1 MTDRAKKICMRCIKK
16 EHDAGKSM
24 VTVPVE
30 VLGKC
35 SYCGVENWIF
45 EVGGDVPAQTIADMP
60 ELEVEKPKK
69 RKKREVGESI
79 PNPIEELKHGISKE
93 KAEAVIELMEEPSDA
108 EYAKVTKLITEE
120 EKEPVEK
127 SLEDMTEDEL
137 RARLAEL
144 KNNGTHRRYA

>member
-1 MTDRAKKICMRCIKK
+1 MGWICNRCIRI

-24 VTVPVE
+24 VTVPEE

-35 SYCGVENWIF
+35 SYCGVENWVF
-45 EVGGDVPAQTIADMP
+45 EVVGDVPAKTIADMP

-79 PNPIEELKHGISKE
+79 PE
-93 KAEAVIELMEEPSDA
+93 AEAVELAAEIESHADEPSTPYVPLDEEPV
-108 EYAKVTKLITEE
+108 K
-120 EKEPVEK
+120 K

-144 KNNGTHRRYA
+144 EKK